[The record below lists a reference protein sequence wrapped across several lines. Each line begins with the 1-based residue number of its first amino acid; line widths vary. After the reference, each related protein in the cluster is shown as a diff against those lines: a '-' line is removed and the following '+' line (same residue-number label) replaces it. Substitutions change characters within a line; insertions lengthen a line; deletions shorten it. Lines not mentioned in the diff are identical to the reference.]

1 MTDVDLLRTLHLA
14 STLLVVFRWLALA
27 AHSLTTLRAS
37 LWRHFYVKDREIVV
51 GRQVEKSEA

>member
-27 AHSLTTLRAS
+27 AHSLTTLRAT
-37 LWRHFYVKDREIVV
+37 LWRHFYVKIV
-51 GRQVEKSEA
+51 R